1 MIIHNKIIIEKI
13 MNTWDNTDN
22 NMKDAFDELF
32 NQTAEPIIDDAEE
45 ELDSPTLLLNLDEI
59 NENAHNQ
66 AVEITERLSNYYF
79 DQKYLE
85 EHPYIKNKISQEI
98 ENIRRLLK
106 MLAVNEAAQDALI
119 TNITSNAGKGSL
131 YQSLTSLQN
140 TTLSIQSQLNK
151 MTNDVEDIFREM
163 QADCEK
169 TFEQKDKE
177 GDENG
182 NMIVRGSREFI
193 NSIIAK
199 GFKQDSKYKPG
210 DQLDMFDDEYM
221 KKNGTD

>member
-1 MIIHNKIIIEKI
+1 
-13 MNTWDNTDN
+13 MNTWDSTDN

>member
-1 MIIHNKIIIEKI
+1 
-13 MNTWDNTDN
+13 MNTLDNTDN

-131 YQSLTSLQN
+131 YQSLTSLEN